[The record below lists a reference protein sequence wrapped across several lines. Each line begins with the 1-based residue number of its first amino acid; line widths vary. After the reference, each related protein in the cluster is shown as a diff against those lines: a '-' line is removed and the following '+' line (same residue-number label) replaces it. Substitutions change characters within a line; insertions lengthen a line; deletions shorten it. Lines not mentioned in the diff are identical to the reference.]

1 LNRLVEIVLFE
12 ENGRD
17 FYLLQYLLQVLATG
31 NTLVEKN
38 SHALLRTC
46 AAFGLKARS
55 FLQT

>member
-1 LNRLVEIVLFE
+1 MDRLVEIVLFE
-12 ENGRD
+12 LNRRD
-17 FYLLQYLLQVLATG
+17 LYLLQYLPQVLATG

-55 FLQT
+55 FFQT